1 MNTAMEPQTK
11 SLSGKVALVTG
22 AATGLGR
29 AIAALLLEKGSKVVL
44 IDRNE
49 TQGCRTVEE
58 LQQKHGIQSCAFFM
72 CDVCNEADMDALLI
86 KTRSLYGGLDI
97 VCNNAGV
104 YDEENWRK
112 VFAVN
117 TEAVFLGIRLAMKH
131 MGKENGHNG
140 GHIINTSSIAGKSAY
155 DILKFAVQ

>member
-72 CDVCNEADMDALLI
+72 CDVCNEADMDGPYSIGALFSPLQI
-86 KTRSLYGGLDI
+86 S
-97 VCNNAGV
+97 
-104 YDEENWRK
+104 
-112 VFAVN
+112 
-117 TEAVFLGIRLAMKH
+117 
-131 MGKENGHNG
+131 
-140 GHIINTSSIAGKSAY
+140 
-155 DILKFAVQ
+155 